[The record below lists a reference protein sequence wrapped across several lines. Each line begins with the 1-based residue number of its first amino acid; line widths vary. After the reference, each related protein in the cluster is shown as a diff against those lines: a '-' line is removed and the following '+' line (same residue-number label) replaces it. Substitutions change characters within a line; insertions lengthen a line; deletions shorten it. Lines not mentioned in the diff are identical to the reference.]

1 MSYIYCCLQ
10 NILITCF
17 RKEIFLKE
25 KKIIVKFNVN
35 FLSMGLKKT
44 FPHNVCF
51 LKEPSTSLYLFI
63 IIRILV
69 PPYLGISSVR
79 STLTK
84 WTVFSSILV
93 FIHFILILESC
104 ATSGVHLEPYQ
115 TSMTKHLAIVLS
127 QKCTIINIW
136 QGSTY
141 DSADSFLN
149 IFPLSLLGYL
159 NE

>member
-1 MSYIYCCLQ
+1 MSTFY
-10 NILITCF
+10 
-17 RKEIFLKE
+17 RWAS
-25 KKIIVKFNVN
+25 KK
-35 FLSMGLKKT
+35 LSLTMS
-44 FPHNVCF
+44 VF

-63 IIRILV
+63 IIRMLV
-69 PPYLGISSVR
+69 PPYVGISSVR

-104 ATSGVHLEPYQ
+104 ATSGVHLERYQ
-115 TSMTKHLAIVLS
+115 TSMMKHLAIVLS

-136 QGSTY
+136 QGNTY

-159 NE
+159 NEQINIFFLLNMCSYFPQVK

>member
-1 MSYIYCCLQ
+1 MSTFY
-10 NILITCF
+10 
-17 RKEIFLKE
+17 RWAS
-25 KKIIVKFNVN
+25 KK
-35 FLSMGLKKT
+35 LSLTMS
-44 FPHNVCF
+44 VF

-63 IIRILV
+63 IIRMLV
-69 PPYLGISSVR
+69 PPYVGISSVR

-104 ATSGVHLEPYQ
+104 ATSGVHLERYQ
-115 TSMTKHLAIVLS
+115 TSMMKHLAIVLS

-136 QGSTY
+136 QGNTY

-149 IFPLSLLGYL
+149 IFPISFFAWILERI
-159 NE
+159 N